1 MIPRFLRWAA
11 AILPLIAVTQPPTAV
26 AQDCPTAASAARGFV
41 VERGEQTRTEVHLDD
56 PIVRTVMRF
65 AGSPMLETTQFQG
78 LFQLDRLEQGQR
90 TVFRYRKD
98 LGAFFPLKAG
108 QEINA
113 EFEIVGADGRPI
125 TAALA
130 LSVKAS
136 DMLSIGACKY
146 TVLKID
152 RSESR
157 GGGPMR
163 FINTDYYSPDLKIVL
178 AKEFEDRRG
187 GSRLN
192 KFDRISP
199 LDLKAR

>member
-1 MIPRFLRWAA
+1 MILRFLRLAGAVLAVAVVARPSAA
-11 AILPLIAVTQPPTAV
+11 G

-41 VERGEQTRTEVHLDD
+41 VERGVQTRTEVRPDD

-65 AGSPMLETTQFQG
+65 AGSPILETTQFQG
-78 LFQLDRLEQGQR
+78 LFQLDRLESGQR
-90 TVFRYRKD
+90 SVFRYRKD

-108 QEINA
+108 QEIAA
-113 EFEIVGADGRPI
+113 EFEIVGADGRPT
-125 TAALA
+125 TAALV
-130 LSVKAS
+130 LSVRAS
-136 DMLSIGACKY
+136 DVLSIGACKY

-157 GGGPMR
+157 GGGPMQ
-163 FINTDYYSPDLKIVL
+163 FVDTDYYSPDLKLVL
-178 AKEFEDRRG
+178 AKEFKDRNG

-199 LDLKAR
+199 LRN

>member
-1 MIPRFLRWAA
+1 
-11 AILPLIAVTQPPTAV
+11 V
-26 AQDCPTAASAARGFV
+26 SAAHGFL
-41 VERGEQTRTEVHLDD
+41 VERGEQTRTEVRLDD
-56 PIVRTVMRF
+56 PVVRTVMRF
-65 AGSPMLETTQFQG
+65 AGAPILETTQFQG

-90 TVFRYRKD
+90 TVFRYRND

-113 EFEIVGADGRPI
+113 EFEVVGADGRP
-125 TAALA
+125 TAAAVA

-146 TVLKID
+146 AVLKID

-157 GGGPMR
+157 GGGPLR
-163 FINTDYYSPDLKIVL
+163 FVDTDYYSPDLKLVL
-178 AKEFEDRRG
+178 AKEFKDRSG

-199 LDLKAR
+199 LRH